1 MISII
6 RLNSTTLICLLFM
19 FMHIC
24 DIVIIQF
31 KSLIKMNIFT
41 ILFLTAMSVIAIK
54 ECMARHLLVE
64 IQHTYGR
71 GKLFFFNSNTYILPI
86 DISNLV
92 SSYTMIINNKLS

>member
-41 ILFLTAMSVIAIK
+41 ILFLTAMSVIAKK

-64 IQHTYGR
+64 IQHTYGK
-71 GKLFFFNSNTYILPI
+71 GKQFFLF
-86 DISNLV
+86 
-92 SSYTMIINNKLS
+92 